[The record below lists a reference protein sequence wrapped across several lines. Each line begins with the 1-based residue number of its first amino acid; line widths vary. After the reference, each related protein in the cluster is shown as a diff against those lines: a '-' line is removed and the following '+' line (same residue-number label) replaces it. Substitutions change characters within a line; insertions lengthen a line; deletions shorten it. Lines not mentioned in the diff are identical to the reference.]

1 MSNVF
6 TISSDA
12 YDSQCV
18 NSMDVIE
25 QVKIIYPIV
34 ELTSCSF
41 KNYLSLKTIELPPS
55 LKAIRD
61 FAFNNCYSL
70 SNIKP
75 DSQLTYIGNNSF
87 ENCKKLNEFD
97 ISQSQ
102 ISSIEYMCFTNS
114 GISHIELPYA
124 TIIKDSA
131 FANCKNLTAVTFS
144 NSIKEIG
151 PESFIYSNLT
161 YLCLSST
168 NQLKIGAAA
177 FKRNNIKEAYIGTNV
192 VYIGKSAFEN
202 CKQLQSLSIEYSN
215 DLSID
220 NDAFYSCSN
229 LQEVHF
235 ICHNR
240 AKLFI
245 EDRVFHRCY
254 NLSSINFPD
263 NTIHIGELCFQHC
276 YSLTTIK
283 LPNTIQTLGN
293 AAFLNCIQLS
303 SVNIPKKIQNLGGAL
318 FENDKMLT
326 NLDIPKNLPQ
336 ISSIMIISE
345 I

>member
-12 YDSQCV
+12 YNSQYV
-18 NSMDVIE
+18 NSKDVIE

-34 ELTSCSF
+34 ELTSCCF

-55 LKAIRD
+55 LKSIRS

-70 SNIKP
+70 SSIKL
-75 DSQLTYIGNNSF
+75 DAQLTYIGNNSF
-87 ENCKKLNEFD
+87 ENCKKLDEFD

-102 ISSIEYMCFTNS
+102 ISSIEYMCFANS

-131 FANCKNLTAVTFS
+131 FSNCKNLSAVTFS
-144 NSIKEIG
+144 NNIKEIG
-151 PESFIYSNLT
+151 PESFKYSNLI

-168 NQLKIGAAA
+168 NQLKIGLAA
-177 FKRNNIKEAYIGTNV
+177 FNGNNIREAYIGTNI
-192 VYIGKSAFEN
+192 VYIGKSAFRN

-220 NDAFYSCSN
+220 YAAFYGCSD

-235 ICHNR
+235 ICHNH
-240 AKLFI
+240 AKLSI
-245 EDRVFHRCY
+245 DRKVFKRCY
-254 NLSSINFPD
+254 SLSAINFPD
-263 NTIHIGELCFQHC
+263 NTIHIGELCFHRC

-283 LPNTIQTLGN
+283 LPNTIQLLGN
-293 AAFLNCIQLS
+293 AAFSDCTHLS
-303 SVNIPKKIQNLGGAL
+303 SINIPKGIQYLGGAL

-326 NLDIPKNLPQ
+326 KLDIPKNLSQ
-336 ISSIMIISE
+336 ISSITIISE